1 MKTRTEAVMRISIAG
16 FLSFLATLSAT
27 ELMLY
32 IFWLARD
39 PDPTYQL
46 ITGIVSGCVGL
57 FLGGWIT
64 SRVMESEEVWF
75 SAINGLLV
83 GGASSYFLIGLQ
95 PLLIILVALSFIFSG
110 LGGYFAI
117 QRKMMN
123 DTEAA

>member
-1 MKTRTEAVMRISIAG
+1 MKTRSEAIMRISIAG
-16 FLSFLATLSAT
+16 FLSFLATLSAA
-27 ELMLY
+27 ELLLY
-32 IFWLARD
+32 IFWLAGN

-64 SRVMESEEVWF
+64 TRVMETEDVWF

-83 GGASSYFLIGLQ
+83 GGASSYFLIGIQ

-110 LGGYFAI
+110 FGGYFAI
-117 QRKMMN
+117 QRGTN
-123 DTEAA
+123 HTTFE

>member
-1 MKTRTEAVMRISIAG
+1 MKTRPEVIMRISIAG
-16 FLSFLATLSAT
+16 FLSFLGALTGT
-27 ELMLY
+27 EVLLY
-32 IFWLARD
+32 IFWLAGN

-64 SRVMESEEVWF
+64 TRVMESEEVWF

-117 QRKMMN
+117 QRRLKK
-123 DTEAA
+123 ESPLE

>member
-1 MKTRTEAVMRISIAG
+1 MKTRTEVIMRISIAG
-16 FLSFLATLSAT
+16 FLSFLGTLTAT
-27 ELMLY
+27 EVLLY
-32 IFWLARD
+32 IFWLAGN

-64 SRVMESEEVWF
+64 TRVMDSEEVWF

-83 GGASSYFLIGLQ
+83 GGVSSYFLIGLQ

-110 LGGYFAI
+110 LGGYFLI
-117 QRKMMN
+117 QRRMEN
-123 DTEAA
+123 TALE